1 MLNYIYDGS
10 FEGLLSCIYE
20 AYYRHENP
28 DWIIPGEMP
37 QLDMLDKNIHISTDE
52 DKAAKVYDSIL
63 NKISDHVLDDV
74 YYAFLSE
81 VENSGKIIYEYL
93 KLGWKMGVKIDL
105 FISDDRVLNLHKVSE
120 KVRTERHRMLGLIR
134 FSQCKDGIYYS
145 QIEPDHNI
153 LQLLAPH
160 FANRMADQNWIIHD
174 IKRNSAAIYNM
185 EGWILTNLELKDLP
199 VMSLE
204 EDFYQSL
211 WKQYFKSIAI
221 TTRLNS
227 KLQVQHMPKRY
238 WNHLVEI
245 SPKNNL

>member
-28 DWIIPGEMP
+28 DRIMPGEMP
-37 QLDMLDKNIHISTDE
+37 QLDMLDINIHISTDE
-52 DKAAKVYDSIL
+52 NKASRVLDSIS
-63 NKISDHVLDDV
+63 NRISADALDNV
-74 YYAFLSE
+74 YYAYLSE
-81 VENSGKIIYEYL
+81 VQDSGKIIYEYL
-93 KLGWKMGVKIDL
+93 KLGWKIGAKVDL
-105 FISDDRVLNLHKVSE
+105 FLSDDRVINLHKISRRVG
-120 KVRTERHRMLGLIR
+120 TERHRMLGLIR
-134 FSQCKDGIYYS
+134 FSQCKDGIFYS

-185 EGWILTNLELKDLP
+185 EGWILTELELRNLP
-199 VMSLE
+199 IMSLE

-221 TTRLNS
+221 STRINL
-227 KLQVQHMPKRY
+227 KLQIQHMPKRY
-238 WNHLVEI
+238 WSHLVE
-245 SPKNNL
+245 KF